1 MSSQCSPLPSSLTS
15 PLESLS
21 SLYTEDHCHSN
32 RRHTFYY
39 DPLFASTIEIVFFR
53 STSSKKNR
61 RHRTY
66 HAPSCAAQ
74 VNCIKDMRHMCLHA
88 PLEDSTS
95 SSTCHT
101 RPRAHAPTCLTRPMR
116 PRDLHALHA
125 SHALHVPRSSSNLLT
140 SSVMSSCLRQPP
152 WQPSAYV
159 IIRVI
164 LLTLLLCYWLWLLT
178 FEEGWSLTFSRVKFL
193 QSRCSLSIFLRWFN
207 FVVHFCIFCFKMKSK
222 YKSSFYCNNRRRQ
235 SNKHFYKRLGH
246 NIETCY

>member
-1 MSSQCSPLPSSLTS
+1 MYSTHTCTTYSTSYIKTLIRCQIQYIHLVFLTWYQSHCSEFFGVQFAVLSSQCSPLPSSLTL

-21 SLYTEDHCHSN
+21 SLYTEDHYHFN
-32 RRHTFYY
+32 HRHTFYY
-39 DPLFASTIEIVFFR
+39 DPLFAGSIEIVFFR
-53 STSSKKNR
+53 STSSKKNQ
-61 RHRTY
+61 RHQTY

-88 PLEDSTS
+88 SLEDSTS

-101 RPRAHAPTCLTRPMR
+101 QPRAHAPTCLTRPMR
-116 PRDLHALHA
+116 PCDSRALHA

-164 LLTLLLCYWLWLLT
+164 
-178 FEEGWSLTFSRVKFL
+178 
-193 QSRCSLSIFLRWFN
+193 
-207 FVVHFCIFCFKMKSK
+207 
-222 YKSSFYCNNRRRQ
+222 
-235 SNKHFYKRLGH
+235 
-246 NIETCY
+246 